1 MAEIIELNQEGTQG
15 ERRHR
20 TRHRVKIRKRVKTK
34 KKESPKKLLNKII
47 KFTLWGIVLL
57 AFIFTIVTV
66 FKTSD
71 VQYKGGKVQ
80 GASSGQ

>member
-34 KKESPKKLLNKII
+34 KKESPKKLFNKII
-47 KFTLWGIVLL
+47 KYALWGVILV
-57 AFIFTIVTV
+57 AFVFTIITL
-66 FKTSD
+66 FRTSD

-80 GASSGQ
+80 GAASGS

>member
-1 MAEIIELNQEGTQG
+1 MAEIIELNKEGTEG

-20 TRHRVKIRKRVKTK
+20 TRHRVKIRKRIKTK
-34 KKESPKKLLNKII
+34 KKESPKKLINKII
-47 KFTLWGIVLL
+47 KFTLWSAILI
-57 AFIFTIVTV
+57 AFVFTIITL